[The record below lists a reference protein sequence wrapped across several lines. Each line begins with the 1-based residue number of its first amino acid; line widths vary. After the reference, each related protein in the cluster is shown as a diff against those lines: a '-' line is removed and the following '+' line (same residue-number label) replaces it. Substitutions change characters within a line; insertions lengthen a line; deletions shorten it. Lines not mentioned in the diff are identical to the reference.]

1 MLKSRLCDCSD
12 AFIVVS
18 GHITI
23 TWAAADDAVK
33 RLDKRNEGVIFKN
46 CPQFIGCVSEMN
58 NTQIDNAKY
67 IDVVIPMYNLI
78 KYSNNY
84 LKTWGSLW

>member
-12 AFIVVS
+12 AFIIVS
-18 GHITI
+18 GNILI

-58 NTQIDNAKY
+58 NIQIDNAKY